1 MKYLALLL
9 ILGAVALAAFTIGH
23 AVVRWWLARID
34 RYAHWMTLELGAMFR
49 EITVQKA
56 KRLITLTVT
65 GCAVLGFF
73 FGDGVLGRSVALVLL
88 GLAGYF
94 GPWAA
99 VKYLRKRRLDDI
111 DNQLVDA
118 LRMMANALKSG
129 LSLQQAMEL
138 VAREMKPPIS
148 DEFGRVIKEI
158 HLGELTDHALR
169 RMAERVPLDDLG
181 LAVDSILTLRET
193 GGNLS
198 ESFQVIAHTI
208 VERKKVQGK
217 IRAMTAQGMSQGV
230 LVCLMPIALLL
241 VFAFIDA
248 SFIRP
253 FFTTP
258 IGFLLLIVVLVLDAL
273 GIWMMFKLVK
283 VDV

>member
-1 MKYLALLL
+1 
-9 ILGAVALAAFTIGH
+9 
-23 AVVRWWLARID
+23 
-34 RYAHWMTLELGAMFR
+34 
-49 EITVQKA
+49 
-56 KRLITLTVT
+56 
-65 GCAVLGFF
+65 
-73 FGDGVLGRSVALVLL
+73 
-88 GLAGYF
+88 
-94 GPWAA
+94 
-99 VKYLRKRRLDDI
+99 
-111 DNQLVDA
+111 
-118 LRMMANALKSG
+118 
-129 LSLQQAMEL
+129 
-138 VAREMKPPIS
+138 
-148 DEFGRVIKEI
+148 
-158 HLGELTDHALR
+158 
-169 RMAERVPLDDLG
+169 VPLDDLG
-181 LAVDSILTLRET
+181 LAIDSILTLRET

-217 IRAMTAQGMSQGV
+217 VKAMTAQGMSQGV

-258 IGFLLLIVVLVLDAL
+258 LGFLMLAVVFVLDGL

>member
-1 MKYLALLL
+1 MQ
-9 ILGAVALAAFTIGH
+9 
-23 AVVRWWLARID
+23 WWLGRID
-34 RYAHWMTLELGAMFR
+34 RYAQWMVIEFSAMFR
-49 EITVQKA
+49 EITLPQA
-56 KRLITLTVT
+56 KRLITGTVV
-65 GCAVLGFF
+65 GGALLGFL
-73 FGDGVLGRSVALVLL
+73 FGDGALGRSVAAILL
-88 GLAGYF
+88 GLGGYY
-94 GPWAA
+94 GPWMA
-99 VKYLRKRRLDDI
+99 VKYMRKRRLDDV

-138 VAREMKPPIS
+138 VTREMKPPIS

-158 HLGELTDHALR
+158 HLGELTDNALR

-181 LAVDSILTLRET
+181 LAIDSILTLRET

-217 IRAMTAQGMSQGV
+217 VKAMTAQGMSQGV

-258 IGFLLLIVVLVLDAL
+258 LGFLMLAVVFVLDGL